1 VQTDKRQQTLI
12 IVVVVAI
19 ALFAGDRFLFS
30 PLTQAWKARNLRID
44 ELRTQVEQ
52 SKTLLAREQAVRSSW
67 ERIRR
72 NSLPRNTSAAEQQ
85 FFRAID
91 QWAQDSRVSILAI
104 TPQWKQDANDY
115 MTLQCHVD
123 LSGGLG
129 ALSRFLYDVEKDP
142 MAIKLD
148 SVELASRDKEGQ
160 VLALGLQLSGLV
172 LTPGT
177 K

>member
-1 VQTDKRQQTLI
+1 MQSDRRQQML
-12 IVVVVAI
+12 VVVAIAAI
-19 ALFAGDRFLFS
+19 ALFAGDRFLFT
-30 PLTQAWKARNLRID
+30 PLVKAWKARNVHIQ
-44 ELRTQVEQ
+44 ELRAQLEQ
-52 SKTLLAREQAVRSSW
+52 GKMLVGRDQAVRNAW

-85 FFRAID
+85 FFGAID
-91 QWAQDSRVSILAI
+91 QWGQDSRVTLLAV

-123 LSGGLG
+123 LSGSLG
-129 ALSRFLYDVEKDP
+129 DVTRFLYDIEKDP

-148 SVELASRDKEGQ
+148 SIELSSSDKGQ
-160 VLALGLQLSGLV
+160 TLSLGLQLSGLV
-172 LTPGT
+172 LTPAT